1 MPRRGQKNLKRKRWT
16 EEETASLRK
25 GVEEHGTSWKV
36 IKAEYSEILYDR
48 TTVDLKDKWRNIQK
62 SKK

>member
-48 TTVDLKDKWRNIQK
+48 TTVDLKD
-62 SKK
+62 